1 MDTTDLG
8 RLSGLDAVA
17 RIVGDVAGL
26 ELVDMGCGE
35 GALAKALAARGARVT
50 GVDPFMD
57 PAPWTDAGTGAWR
70 ILRAPAPRTG
80 LPDASA
86 DLVLFVFSFHHVPA
100 AEMAAALAE
109 ARRLLR
115 PAGRLYVSE
124 PLPEGPGFE
133 ITRLYHD
140 ETVVRAEAQAALAR
154 FDTTLFAARRRL
166 RYGDPRKVTDWASY
180 SARALA
186 NMRFNPFTEADVL
199 NDRVKAT
206 FEAVMARTG
215 GDFVQP
221 VLVDLFERPRA
232 A

>member
-1 MDTTDLG
+1 
-8 RLSGLDAVA
+8 
-17 RIVGDVAGL
+17 VG
-26 ELVDMGCGE
+26 
-35 GALAKALAARGARVT
+35 T
-50 GVDPFMD
+50 
-57 PAPWTDAGTGAWR
+57 WR
-70 ILRAPAPRTG
+70 IDRAPAPRTG
-80 LPDASA
+80 LADGSA
-86 DLVLFVFSFHHVPA
+86 DLVTFVFSFHHVPA

-154 FDTTLFAARRRL
+154 FDTTLFAGRRRF
-166 RYGDPRKVTDWASY
+166 RYGDPRKVADWASY
-180 SARALA
+180 SARAVA

>member
-1 MDTTDLG
+1 MDAIDLG
-8 RLSGLDAVA
+8 RMSGLDALP
-17 RIVGDVAGL
+17 RIVGEVAGL
-26 ELVDMGCGE
+26 DVVDMGCGE

-57 PAPWTDAGTGAWR
+57 PSPWTDVGPGRWR

-80 LPDASA
+80 LPDGSA
-86 DLVLFVFSFHHVPA
+86 DLVTFVFSLHHVPA

-109 ARRLLR
+109 ARRLLK
-115 PAGRLYVSE
+115 PGGRLYVSE

-133 ITRLYHD
+133 VTRLYHD
-140 ETVVRAEAQAALAR
+140 ETVVRAEAQAALTR
-154 FDTTLFAARRRL
+154 FDTTLFAGRRRF

-180 SARALA
+180 SARALG

-199 NDRVKAT
+199 NDRVRST

-221 VLVDLFERPRA
+221 VLVDLFDGPRPA
-232 A
+232 